1 MPRVRRMMGAR
12 GGEDEAKCDG
22 RVASEGMGGME
33 GGDGGLGSVGGSGG
47 DVSGGGVGAGEGA
60 IIFNTMNK

>member
-1 MPRVRRMMGAR
+1 MKR
-12 GGEDEAKCDG
+12 DG

-47 DVSGGGVGAGEGA
+47 DVSGGGVGAGVTNSMMYNLN
-60 IIFNTMNK
+60 IV